1 MKKVFTAAT
10 ALILALALVCTC
22 FAFETDFDDLNK
34 FDRNLPGWKFGR
46 GVVNILIAP
55 LELITQPTNN
65 AIKGGYWG
73 AYDGGAKGW
82 IAGSTNGFIAGVGPG
97 VYGAVKRATTGVL
110 EILTFWKPEYGPT
123 IDPEYGTRSLA
134 WGKRDYFDTDPFWYT
149 GPWR

>member
-10 ALILALALVCTC
+10 ALILALAIVGTG

-34 FDRNLPGWKFGR
+34 FERNLPGWKFGR
-46 GVVNILIAP
+46 GIVNIVMAP
-55 LELITQPTNN
+55 LELITHTTNN

-82 IAGSTNGFIAGVGPG
+82 VAGSTNGFIAGIGPG
-97 VYGAVKRATTGVL
+97 VYNTVKRATTGVL
-110 EILTFWKPEYGPT
+110 EVLTFWKPEYGPT
-123 IDPEYGTRSLA
+123 MEPEYGTRNLA
-134 WGKRDYFDTDPFWYT
+134 WGKRDYFDSDPFWYT